1 MSSETRRERKIRV
14 RSKPRTEEDL
24 RAIARVIIEL
34 ALKGDETSNNEELK
48 HGPQEKSA

>member
-1 MSSETRRERKIRV
+1 MSSENQRERRIRV

-34 ALKGDETSNNEELK
+34 ALKGELSPKEEPE

>member
-1 MSSETRRERKIRV
+1 MSDQKNSDRRISV

-34 ALKGDETSNNEELK
+34 ALKGEINLKDEQE
-48 HGPQEKSA
+48 HGPLEKSA

>member
-1 MSSETRRERKIRV
+1 MSDQKNNQRRIRV

-34 ALKGDETSNNEELK
+34 ALKGELDPKEEVE

>member
-1 MSSETRRERKIRV
+1 MSSGNQRERRIRV

-34 ALKGDETSNNEELK
+34 ALRGEVSSQEEPE
-48 HGPQEKSA
+48 HRPREKSA